1 MAKSHKK
8 EKTMKKLIT
17 RTLCAILML
26 AMLVP
31 MIGIMASAADLV
43 NLYDA
48 SKAVCGTPNSSQRDT
63 APTNNANYYCSEAIY
78 VKEGDVITV
87 GPVHKDQG
95 YYFTTYKA
103 DGSVHTKQVKYAD
116 CTEIE
121 VIAANSVIVKWTV
134 PAGVDSFRMATS
146 QMFVDNTLITKN
158 QEFGKAD
165 YIAFMQKA
173 GIAISYFDGT
183 NATGLINL
191 FPNSDA
197 TYFGRASGSG
207 DVEAGHYRTC
217 DYIPVKEGDVL
228 YVAAAA
234 SSQSYQ
240 LVVYDENKN
249 PSSTINYK
257 YMVNLGNIDDTHVI
271 YAYRM
276 RPGTAYVRFVAPT
289 DVYDAGKQLVTLNQP
304 FTVEGYNNYFNPPET
319 TAAPETTVP
328 APETTEPV
336 VGPTTGDSSLVFA
349 AIATISLVGVA
360 VIAKRREN

>member
-1 MAKSHKK
+1 
-8 EKTMKKLIT
+8 
-17 RTLCAILML
+17 ML

-31 MIGIMASAADLV
+31 MFGVMASAAELT

-48 SKAVCGTPNSSQRDT
+48 SKAVCGTPNSENRDT
-63 APTNNANYYCSEAIY
+63 APTNNANYYCSEPIY

-87 GPVHKDQG
+87 GPVLKDQG
-95 YYFTTYKA
+95 YYFTTYNA
-103 DGSVHTKQVKYAD
+103 DGTVHTKQVKYAD

-173 GIAISYFDGT
+173 GIDVSYFDGT
-183 NATGLINL
+183 NATGLVNL

-197 TYFGRASGSG
+197 TTFLGRASNSG

-217 DYIPVKEGDVL
+217 DYIAVKEGDVL

-234 SSQSYQ
+234 SSQTYQ
-240 LVVYDENKN
+240 LVAYDADKK
-249 PSSTINYK
+249 PTTQVNYK

-276 RPGTAYVRFVAPT
+276 RPGTAYIRFVAPT

-304 FTVEGYNNYFNPPET
+304 FNVEGYNNYFNPPET
-319 TAAPETTVP
+319 TEPAPETTAP
-328 APETTEPV
+328 APETTEP
-336 VGPTTGDSSLVFA
+336 GTSTPTGDSAFVFA
-349 AIATISLVGVA
+349 AIAMISLAGVA

>member
-1 MAKSHKK
+1 
-8 EKTMKKLIT
+8 MKKIIT
-17 RTLCAILML
+17 RSLCAILML

-31 MIGIMASAADLV
+31 MFGIMASAADLV

-48 SKAVCGTPNSSQRDT
+48 SKAVGGTPNSSQRDNT
-63 APTNNANYYCSEAIY
+63 PTKNENYYCSEPIY

-95 YYFTTYKA
+95 YYFTTYNA

-116 CTEIE
+116 CTEVE
-121 VIAANSVIVKWTV
+121 VIAADSVIVKWTI

-165 YIAFMQKA
+165 YLAFMNKA
-173 GIAISYFDGT
+173 GIDVSYFDGT
-183 NATGLINL
+183 NAANLVNL
-191 FPNSDA
+191 FPTSDA
-197 TYFGRASGSG
+197 TFLGRASNSG
-207 DVEAGHYRTC
+207 DIEAGHYRTC
-217 DYIPVKEGDVL
+217 DYIPVVEGDVL

-240 LVVYDENKN
+240 LVAYDANKK
-249 PSSTINYK
+249 PTTQVNYK
-257 YMVNLGNIDDTHVI
+257 FMVNLGNIDDTHVI

-276 RPGTAYVRFVAPT
+276 RPGTAYIRFVAPT
-289 DVYDAGKQLVTLNQP
+289 DIYDAGKQLVTLNQP
-304 FTVEGYNNYFNPPET
+304 FTPEGYNNYFNPPVET
-319 TAAPETTVP
+319 EPETTV
-328 APETTEPV
+328 APETTEP
-336 VGPTTGDSSLVFA
+336 PASSDTGDTTLVFA
-349 AIATISLVGVA
+349 AIAMISLVGVA

>member
-1 MAKSHKK
+1 
-8 EKTMKKLIT
+8 MKKLFTKQIC
-17 RTLCAILML
+17 LVLML
-26 AMLVP
+26 AMLIP
-31 MIGIMASAADLV
+31 MMTFMAGAAELT

-48 SKAVCGTPNSSQRDT
+48 SKAVCGTPNSADRDT
-63 APTNNANYYCSEAIY
+63 APTNNANYYCSEPIY

-95 YYFTTYKA
+95 YYFTTYNA
-103 DGSVHTKQVKYAD
+103 DGTVHTKQVKYAD

-158 QEFGKAD
+158 REFGKAD
-165 YIAFMQKA
+165 YIAFMKKA
-173 GIAISYFDGT
+173 GCAIPYFDGT
-183 NATGLINL
+183 NATDLVNL
-191 FPNSDA
+191 FPNSDV
-197 TYFGRASGSG
+197 TYNGRASNKG
-207 DVEAGHYRTC
+207 DIAADHYRTC
-217 DYIPVKEGDVL
+217 DYIAVKEGDVL

-240 LVVYDENKN
+240 LVAYDADKK
-249 PSSTINYK
+249 PTTQVNYK

-276 RPGTAYVRFVAPT
+276 RPGTAYIRFVAPT
-289 DVYDAGKQLVTLNQP
+289 DIYDAGKQLVTLNQP
-304 FTVEGYNNYFNPPET
+304 FTPEGYNNYFNPPET
-319 TAAPETTVP
+319 TEP
-328 APETTEPV
+328 APETTAPV
-336 VGPTTGDSSLVFA
+336 TPPETGDTALVFA
-349 AIATISLVGVA
+349 AIAMISVVGVA

>member
-1 MAKSHKK
+1 
-8 EKTMKKLIT
+8 MKRFLSI
-17 RTLCAILML
+17 ILML

-31 MIGIMASAADLV
+31 MMSVFASAADLV

-63 APTNNANYYCSEAIY
+63 DPTYNANYYCSTAIY

-95 YYFTTYKA
+95 YYFTTYNA

-116 CTEIE
+116 CVEVD

-158 QEFGKAD
+158 QEFNKAD
-165 YIAFMQKA
+165 YISFMQKA
-173 GIAISYFDGT
+173 GIAVPYFDGS
-183 NATGLINL
+183 NAADLVNL
-191 FPNSDA
+191 FPTSDA
-197 TYFGRASGSG
+197 TFLGRASSSG

-240 LVVYDENKN
+240 LVAYDENKK
-249 PSSTINYK
+249 PTTQVNYK
-257 YMVNLGNIDDTHVI
+257 FMVNLGNIDDTHVI

-276 RPGTAYVRFVAPT
+276 RPGTAYIRFVAPT
-289 DVYDAGKQLVTLNQP
+289 DVYEAGKQLVTLNQP
-304 FTVEGYNNYFNPPET
+304 FTPEGYNNYFNPPVETEPET
-319 TAAPETTVP
+319 TAAPETTAP
-328 APETTEPV
+328 SEGPET
-336 VGPTTGDSSLVFA
+336 GDTAFVYLAIA
-349 AIATISLVGVA
+349 AISIVGVA
-360 VIAKRREN
+360 VVSKRREN

>member
-1 MAKSHKK
+1 M
-8 EKTMKKLIT
+8 KTIIT
-17 RTLCAILML
+17 RSLCAILML

-31 MIGIMASAADLV
+31 MFGIMASAADLV

-48 SKAVCGTPNSSQRDT
+48 SKAVCGTPNSAQRDT
-63 APTNNANYYCSEAIY
+63 APTNNANYYCSEPIY

-165 YIAFMQKA
+165 YIAFMEKA
-173 GIAISYFDGT
+173 NIAIPYFKVVNT
-183 NATGLINL
+183 NDLVNL
-191 FPNSDA
+191 FPTSDI
-197 TYFGRASGSG
+197 TFLGRASNSG
-207 DVEAGHYRTC
+207 DVEDAKYRTC
-217 DYIPVKEGDVL
+217 DYIPVVEGDVL

-234 SSQSYQ
+234 SGQTYQ
-240 LVVYDENKN
+240 LVAYDANKKA
-249 PSSTINYK
+249 TTQVNYK
-257 YMVNLGNIDDTHVI
+257 YMVNVGSIDDTHVI

-276 RPGTAYVRFVAPT
+276 RPGTAYIRFVAPT
-289 DVYDAGKQLVTLNQP
+289 DVYDAGKQLVTLNQA
-304 FTVEGYNNYFNPPET
+304 FDAEGYNNFFNPPVETEPET
-319 TAAPETTVP
+319 TAAPETTEPP
-328 APETTEPV
+328 ASSD
-336 VGPTTGDSSLVFA
+336 TGDTTLVFA
-349 AIATISLVGVA
+349 AIAMISLVGVA

>member
-1 MAKSHKK
+1 
-8 EKTMKKLIT
+8 MKKIIT
-17 RTLCAILML
+17 RSLCAILML

-31 MIGIMASAADLV
+31 MFGIMASAADLV

-48 SKAVCGTPNSSQRDT
+48 SKAVCGTPNSAQRDT
-63 APTNNANYYCSEAIY
+63 APTNNANYYCSEPIY
-78 VKEGDVITV
+78 VKEGDIITV

-165 YIAFMQKA
+165 YIAFMEKA
-173 GIAISYFDGT
+173 NIAIPYFKVVNT
-183 NATGLINL
+183 NDLVNL
-191 FPNSDA
+191 FPTSDI
-197 TYFGRASGSG
+197 TFLGRASNSG
-207 DVEAGHYRTC
+207 DVEDARYRTC
-217 DYIPVKEGDVL
+217 DYIPVVEGDVL

-234 SSQSYQ
+234 SGQTYQ
-240 LVVYDENKN
+240 LVAYDANKKA
-249 PSSTINYK
+249 TTQVNYK
-257 YMVNLGNIDDTHVI
+257 YMVNVGSIDDTHVI

-276 RPGTAYVRFVAPT
+276 RPGTAYIRFVAPT

-304 FTVEGYNNYFNPPET
+304 FTPEGYNNYFNPPVETEPET
-319 TAAPETTVP
+319 TAP
-328 APETTEPV
+328 TE
-336 VGPTTGDSSLVFA
+336 GPKTGDTAFVYL
-349 AIATISLVGVA
+349 AIAAISLVGVA
-360 VIAKRREN
+360 VIAKRKEN

>member
-1 MAKSHKK
+1 
-8 EKTMKKLIT
+8 MKKFLSI
-17 RTLCAILML
+17 ILML

-31 MIGIMASAADLV
+31 IMSVFASAADLV

-63 APTNNANYYCSEAIY
+63 APTNNANYYCSEPIY

-95 YYFTTYKA
+95 YYFTTYNA

-121 VIAANSVIVKWTV
+121 VIAANSVIVKWIV

-165 YIAFMQKA
+165 YIAFMEKA
-173 GIAISYFDGT
+173 NIAIPYFKVENVKD
-183 NATGLINL
+183 LVNL
-191 FPNSDA
+191 FPTSDSTFA
-197 TYFGRASGSG
+197 GRGSTSG
-207 DVEAGHYRTC
+207 DIADDKYMTSE
-217 DYIPVKEGDVL
+217 YIPVVEGDVI

-234 SSQSYQ
+234 SAQSYQ
-240 LVVYDENKN
+240 LVAYDANKK
-249 PSSTINYK
+249 PTTHVNYK
-257 YMVNLGNIDDTHVI
+257 YMVNIGNLDDTHVI

-276 RPGTAYVRFVAPT
+276 RPGTAYIRFVAAT
-289 DVYDAGKQLVTLNQP
+289 DVYEAGKQLVTLNQP
-304 FTVEGYNNYFNPPET
+304 FDVEGYNNFFNPPVET
-319 TAAPETTVP
+319 E
-328 APETTEPV
+328 PETTEPV
-336 VGPTTGDSSLVFA
+336 TPPTTGDSSLVFVIIA
-349 AIATISLVGVA
+349 AVSVLGVA
-360 VIAKRREN
+360 VVAKRREN